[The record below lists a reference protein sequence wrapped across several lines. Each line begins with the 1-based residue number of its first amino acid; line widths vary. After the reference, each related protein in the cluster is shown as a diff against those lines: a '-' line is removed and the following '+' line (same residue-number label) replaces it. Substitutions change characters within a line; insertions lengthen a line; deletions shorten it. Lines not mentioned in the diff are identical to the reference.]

1 MKQKLLTLLLVGVM
15 MLGLVACSTSTQTPI
30 DNSASSQSSE
40 GSSANISGENT
51 EEPEVTVA
59 TIESTVLV
67 DQDGIVITAQELV
80 EDSIWGTGIKLL
92 IENNSSENQVIQ
104 CDYAVVNNF
113 MMTSLLFSADVA
125 AGD

>member
-80 EDSIWGTGIKLL
+80 EDSIW
-92 IENNSSENQVIQ
+92 
-104 CDYAVVNNF
+104 
-113 MMTSLLFSADVA
+113 
-125 AGD
+125 